1 MKINRRDFVKV
12 AGAATAVGLVGAPHL
27 ALGATQKVVIVGGG
41 TGGATAAKYIKMAD
55 SSIDVTVIEPNKE
68 YITCY
73 LSNEVLGGE
82 RTLDSLKVGYDGL
95 KAHGINLVHDTAT
108 GIDAEK
114 KVVKTAGGT
123 EFGFDRCIV
132 APGVQ
137 LLYDKVEG
145 YSEEASQKLPHA
157 WKAGEQTMILRKQL
171 EDMADGG
178 VVVISA
184 PANPFRCPPGP
195 YERASQIAHYFKA
208 NKPKSKV
215 IILDAK
221 QAFSKQGL
229 FTKAWERLY
238 GYGTDNAL
246 IEWRP
251 GPDAAVASV
260 NVDDMTVETGFGDEI
275 KAAVINIIPP
285 QRAGEIAQVSGL
297 ADEGG
302 WCPVDPKSFESKL
315 QPGVHVI
322 GDACIAGAMPKS
334 AYAANS
340 QAKVAAAAVVAM
352 LKGEEPGTPSYV
364 NTCYSIVGT
373 DYGISVAGVYRLSA
387 DGSAIE
393 DVKFTGEDGKEVT
406 AGGVT
411 PADAPDWALA
421 REVQYAYSWYKNIVG
436 DSFG

>member
-12 AGAATAVGLVGAPHL
+12 AGAATAVGLIGAPHL

-55 SSIDVTVIEPNKE
+55 SSIDVTVIEPNEE

-73 LSNEVLGGE
+73 LSNEVLGGD
-82 RTLDSLKVGYDGL
+82 RAFDTLKVGYDGL
-95 KAHGINLVHDTAT
+95 KAHGINVVHDTAA

-123 EFGFDRCIV
+123 EFGYDRCIV
-132 APGVQ
+132 APGIQ
-137 LLYDKVEG
+137 ILFDKVEG
-145 YSEEASQKLPHA
+145 YSEDAAQKLPHA
-157 WKAGEQTMILRKQL
+157 WKAGEQTLILRKQL

-215 IILDAK
+215 IILDSK
-221 QAFSKQGL
+221 QAFSKQAL
-229 FTKAWERLY
+229 FTQAWERLY
-238 GYGTDNAL
+238 GFGTDDAL

-251 GPDAAVASV
+251 GPDAAVSLV
-260 NVDDMTVETGFGDEI
+260 KVDEMTVETGFGDEI
-275 KAAVINIIPP
+275 KADIINIIPP
-285 QRAGEIAQVSGL
+285 QRAGEIAQTAGL
-297 ADEGG
+297 ADDSG
-302 WCPVDPKSFESKL
+302 WCPVDFRSFESKL
-315 QPGVHVI
+315 QPGIHVI

-373 DYGISVAGVYRLSA
+373 DYGISVAGVYRMA
-387 DGSAIE
+387 EDGSAIA
-393 DVKFTGEDGKEVT
+393 DVEGS
-406 AGGVT
+406 GGVT
-411 PADAPDWALA
+411 PMDAPDWALA
-421 REVQYAYSWYKNIVG
+421 REVQYAYSWYKNIVE

>member
-1 MKINRRDFVKV
+1 MKINRRDFVKA
-12 AGAATAVGLVGAPHL
+12 AGAATAVGVFGAPHL
-27 ALGATQKVVIVGGG
+27 AFGATQKVVIVGGG

-73 LSNEVLGGE
+73 LSNEVLGGD
-82 RTLDSLKVGYDGL
+82 RAFDTLKVSYDGL
-95 KAHGINLVHDTAT
+95 KALGINVVHDTAS

-123 EFGFDRCIV
+123 EFGYDRCIV
-132 APGVQ
+132 APGIQ
-137 LLYDKVEG
+137 ILFDKVEG
-145 YSEEASQKLPHA
+145 YSEEAAQKAPHA
-157 WKAGEQTMILRKQL
+157 WKAGEQTLILRKQL

-215 IILDAK
+215 IILDSK

-229 FTKAWERLY
+229 FTQAWERLY

-251 GPDAAVASV
+251 GPDAAVSLV
-260 NVDDMTVETGFGDEI
+260 NVDEMTVETGFGDEI
-275 KAAVINIIPP
+275 KADILNIIPP
-285 QRAGEIAQVSGL
+285 QRAGEIAQTAGL
-297 ADEGG
+297 ADDSG
-302 WCPVDPKSFESKL
+302 WCPVEAISFESKL
-315 QPGVHVI
+315 QKGIHVI

-364 NTCYSIVGT
+364 NTCYSIVGK
-373 DYGISVAGVYRLSA
+373 DYGISVAGVYRMA
-387 DGSAIE
+387 EDGSAIA
-393 DVKFTGEDGKEVT
+393 DVEG

-411 PADAPDWALA
+411 PMDAPDWALA
-421 REVQYAYSWYKNIVG
+421 REVQYAYSWYKNIVK

>member
-41 TGGATAAKYIKMAD
+41 TGGATAARYIKMAD
-55 SSIDVTVIEPNKE
+55 SSIDVTVIEPDKE

-73 LSNEVLGGE
+73 LSNEVLGGD
-82 RTLDSLKVGYDGL
+82 RAFDTLKVGYDGL
-95 KAHGINLVHDTAT
+95 KARGINLVHDTAT

-123 EFGFDRCIV
+123 EFGYDRCIV
-132 APGVQ
+132 APGIQ
-137 LLYDKVEG
+137 ILFDKVEG
-145 YSEEASQKLPHA
+145 YSEEAAQKLPHA
-157 WKAGEQTMILRKQL
+157 WKAGEQTQILRKQL

-215 IILDAK
+215 IILDSK

-229 FTKAWERLY
+229 FTQAWERLY

-251 GPDAAVASV
+251 GPDAAVSLV
-260 NVDDMTVETGFGDEI
+260 KVDEMTVETGFGDEI
-275 KAAVINIIPP
+275 KADIINIIPP
-285 QRAGEIAQVSGL
+285 QRAGEIAQTSGL
-297 ADEGG
+297 ADDSG
-302 WCPVDPKSFESKL
+302 WCPVEAISFESKL
-315 QPGVHVI
+315 QKGIHVI

-334 AYAANS
+334 GYAANS

-352 LKGEEPGTPSYV
+352 LKGEEPGTPSYI

-373 DYGISVAGVYRLSA
+373 DYGISVAGVYRMA
-387 DGSAIE
+387 EDGSTIK
-393 DVKFTGEDGKEVT
+393 DVEGS
-406 AGGVT
+406 GGVT
-411 PADAPDWALA
+411 PMDAPDWALA
-421 REVQYAYSWYKNIVG
+421 REVQYAYSWYKNIVE

>member
-1 MKINRRDFVKV
+1 MKLNRRDFVKV

-27 ALGATQKVVIVGGG
+27 ALGASQKVVIVGGG
-41 TGGATAAKYIKMAD
+41 TAGATAAKYIKMAD
-55 SSIDVTVIEPNKE
+55 SSVDVTIIEPNQE

-73 LSNEVLGGE
+73 LSNEVLGGD
-82 RTLDSLKVGYDGL
+82 RAFDTLKVGYDGL
-95 KAHGINLVHDTAT
+95 KARGINLVHDTAT

-123 EFGFDRCIV
+123 EFGYDRCIV
-132 APGVQ
+132 APGIQ
-137 LLYDKVEG
+137 ILFDKVEG
-145 YSEEASQKLPHA
+145 YSEEAAQKLPHA
-157 WKAGEQTMILRKQL
+157 WKAGEQTQILRKQL

-215 IILDAK
+215 IILDSK

-229 FTKAWERLY
+229 FTQAWERLY

-251 GPDAAVASV
+251 GPDAAVSLV
-260 NVDDMTVETGFGDEI
+260 KVDEMTVETGFGDEI
-275 KAAVINIIPP
+275 KADIINIIPP
-285 QRAGEIAQVSGL
+285 QRAGEIAQTSGL
-297 ADEGG
+297 ADDSG
-302 WCPVDPKSFESKL
+302 WCPVEAISFESKL
-315 QPGVHVI
+315 QKGIHVI

-334 AYAANS
+334 GYAANS

-352 LKGEEPGTPSYV
+352 LKGEEPGTPSYI

-373 DYGISVAGVYRLSA
+373 DYGISVAGVYRMA
-387 DGSAIE
+387 EDGSTIK
-393 DVKFTGEDGKEVT
+393 DVEGS
-406 AGGVT
+406 GGVT
-411 PADAPDWALA
+411 PMDAPDWALA
-421 REVQYAYSWYKNIVG
+421 REVQYAYSWYKNIVE